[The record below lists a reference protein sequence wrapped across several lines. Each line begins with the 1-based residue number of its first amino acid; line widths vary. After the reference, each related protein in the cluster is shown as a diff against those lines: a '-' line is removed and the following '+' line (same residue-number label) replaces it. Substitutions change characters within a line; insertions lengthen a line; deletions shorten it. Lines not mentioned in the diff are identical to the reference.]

1 MMPYIISEYS
11 DLLNFPSLNLF
22 KATPKIMFDLLDFCT
37 KDINKKDLSAFYNDI
52 NLSENTCFENKENY
66 YKFIKE
72 LYVRF
77 YDKKKHEQSK
87 KALNEYFKN
96 FNNNYIT
103 FDLGNYGRVQSAFV
117 KATKKTLMRYFCF
130 QIQM

>member
-77 YDKKKHEQSK
+77 YDKK
-87 KALNEYFKN
+87 NM
-96 FNNNYIT
+96 NNPKRHLMNI
-103 FDLGNYGRVQSAFV
+103 L
-117 KATKKTLMRYFCF
+117 KTL
-130 QIQM
+130 IIII